1 MPAYLSA
8 YPDPED
14 EKLLEEELNTPA
26 DSKRYRI
33 ILLCKGEV
41 PTKNTKQDFFY
52 DDNLKKKEKKEGDE
66 RGLVI
71 F

>member
-33 ILLCKGEV
+33 ILLSKAEV

-52 DDNLKKKEKKEGDE
+52 DDNLKKKEKKE
-66 RGLVI
+66 RGTKEVW
-71 F
+71 

>member
-26 DSKRYRI
+26 DSKRYGI
-33 ILLCKGEV
+33 ILLSKAEV

-52 DDNLKKKEKKEGDE
+52 DDNLKKKEKKE
-66 RGLVI
+66 RGTKEVW
-71 F
+71 